1 MLDNRRP
8 GPSLVSCTA
17 NPDATCVAP
26 LIAAVRRQRA
36 ESIAD
41 TLIRPLQRLSALAP
55 LQTIILVAC
64 AGILTMT
71 AYLWLLSAEGITT
84 PPAAL
89 LTVMLAAAVSSIVG
103 FGFSAICSA
112 LLLHLIH
119 DPVQVV
125 VIVMV
130 SSIAVQSLS
139 VAVLWRDL
147 DFDRLTPFLAGGIM
161 GLPFG
166 IALLLYF
173 GGGDVRQAGGVLL
186 TVYAGYVL
194 MKRPV
199 TLAPNRPGADAA
211 IGMLSGI
218 IGGLAGLPAALVT
231 VWCSVKG
238 WNKHQQRGIY
248 QPFILAMQI
257 MALGTIGVTRPMPS
271 LAVAFNPEV
280 LQFVPPALLGT
291 LLGLSVFRTLSE
303 RGFTM
308 ALNVLLLSAGVGL
321 LV

>member
-1 MLDNRRP
+1 
-8 GPSLVSCTA
+8 
-17 NPDATCVAP
+17 
-26 LIAAVRRQRA
+26 
-36 ESIAD
+36 
-41 TLIRPLQRLSALAP
+41 
-55 LQTIILVAC
+55 
-64 AGILTMT
+64 
-71 AYLWLLSAEGITT
+71 
-84 PPAAL
+84 
-89 LTVMLAAAVSSIVG
+89 
-103 FGFSAICSA
+103 
-112 LLLHLIH
+112 
-119 DPVQVV
+119 
-125 VIVMV
+125 
-130 SSIAVQSLS
+130 
-139 VAVLWRDL
+139 
-147 DFDRLTPFLAGGIM
+147 
-161 GLPFG
+161 
-166 IALLLYF
+166 
-173 GGGDVRQAGGVLL
+173 
-186 TVYAGYVL
+186 
-194 MKRPV
+194 
-199 TLAPNRPGADAA
+199 
-211 IGMLSGI
+211 MLSGI